1 MKERLKDVLS
11 VNICLS
17 SMDDMIEVTDL
28 YVQGLCWRN

>member
-17 SMDDMIEVTDL
+17 SMDDMIEVTE
-28 YVQGLCWRN
+28 GLCWRN